1 MSCKRWQPE
10 CMRCLDA
17 VPDYIPEVQV
27 ANWAY
32 RYREKLINED
42 SIRSGSACRSD

>member
-1 MSCKRWQPE
+1 MSCKQWYAE
-10 CMRCLDA
+10 CTRCLDA

-32 RYREKLINED
+32 KYREKLKDED
-42 SIRSGSACRSD
+42 SVHSGSTRRPD